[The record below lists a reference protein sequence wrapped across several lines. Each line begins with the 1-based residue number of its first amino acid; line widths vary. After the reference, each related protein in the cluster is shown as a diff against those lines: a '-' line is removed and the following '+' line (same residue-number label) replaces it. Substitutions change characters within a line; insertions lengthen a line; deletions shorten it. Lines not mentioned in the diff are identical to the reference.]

1 MNIGQYNISVSRRY
15 RQKPDETVMFG
26 RHTLFRHCINYNN
39 TIYAGDYMQQF
50 IVEVMNSFGYIG
62 IFVLIL
68 VENLFPPIPSEV
80 ILTFGGFMTTYTA
93 MNVPGVIAAS
103 TAGSVFGAVILY
115 YAGRLIPKD
124 MLKNMLEGK
133 IGKRLHFEQEDVQD
147 AEGWF
152 DTKGKSTVFF
162 CRCVPIIRSLIS
174 IPAGMAGMKMAPF
187 LILTFAGSLVWN
199 TVLVTAGAVA
209 GASWGKILGVLDT
222 YSNITVIVV
231 GIAALIGSTIYF
243 GRRKGEEQ

>member
-1 MNIGQYNISVSRRY
+1 
-15 RQKPDETVMFG
+15 
-26 RHTLFRHCINYNN
+26 
-39 TIYAGDYMQQF
+39 MQQF

-62 IFVLIL
+62 IFLLIL

-93 MNVPGVIAAS
+93 MNVPGVNAAS

-124 MLKNMLEGK
+124 VLKNLLEGK
-133 IGKRLHFEQEDVQD
+133 VGKRLHFETEDVHD

-152 DTKGKSTVFF
+152 DNKGKSTVFF

-174 IPAGMAGMKMAPF
+174 IPAGMARMKMVPF
-187 LILTFAGSLVWN
+187 LLLTFAGSLVWN
-199 TVLVTAGAVA
+199 TVLVTAGAAA
-209 GASWGKILGVLDT
+209 GASWGKILDVLNT

-231 GIAALIGSTIYF
+231 GIAALIGSTVYF
-243 GRRKGEEQ
+243 SRRKEEEH